1 MEEEA
6 IVEDQGTY
14 YSTYKAKYADDTD
27 GNVTTA
33 TNSLESTKV
42 YAKKN
47 WHGDEKDPVS
57 MELQYLAADGK
68 TWTSFNPKATVELNG
83 TKDEKPGKPYYEY
96 GSWQA
101 IWDAVPA
108 AYPGS
113 DPSEDGKTQ
122 YRVVET
128 LPGGYIQ
135 IQSDEG
141 TKEEDGQEY
150 PEWSFTNVATTSL
163 IVTKSWYEIPANEQ
177 EEITVELWR
186 TTGAIEGDEGEQV
199 KDKDGNARTLTLTAA
214 GKWNGTFQN
223 LPKYDENGALY
234 TYYAVETKIGGQ
246 PAEDTGYRIV
256 YTHTGPGEGG
266 FTTSIANIGRT
277 ELTGTKTWKDNG
289 NAYGTRPEK
298 LELKLSRSID
308 GKDWIEITG
317 ETMEDEG
324 ITLTWFN
331 TDTDQWTYKYQ
342 NLPAADDS
350 GKSYQYKVEEVTP
363 QTGVEDDTYVGTSSD
378 TATGTDFTNILTG
391 KVDIPVTKIWQD
403 GGNADGERPEEVTL
417 ILYAD
422 GVKAKEVTLSA
433 ANADG
438 QDPDRWSHTFT
449 GLDEYDSNGKRIVY
463 TVAEE
468 DVPDGYEATGDPGSR
483 QVTNVLLTSLS
494 VRKVWGGVAEEEQ
507 TEVTVGLYRSVSG
520 QAEEPVLDD
529 DGAQF
534 TLTLTEDENWTGTF
548 TGLPRFDEAG
558 NRYEYTVKELTVG
571 GQPAEESDYIIH
583 VGKDGNGAVVS
594 NIAKTFLTG
603 VKIWQDD
610 QNAYGTRPETL
621 ELTLWRQVEGE
632 EPEKT
637 GEEPVWE
644 GTGGD
649 TWIYTFESLPV
660 TDDEGHPYTY
670 WVEETVPEEY
680 ELVQQDNQLINT
692 LKDVIRIPVEKTWQD
707 QNNLRGIRPASIE
720 VILYADGQEAAR
732 AELSKDN
739 GWKTVFEDLEE
750 YDETGRRILYEVK
763 EAQVPEGYKA
773 VYQGSQEEGF
783 RIENIRE
790 DIYYRKNDPAKT
802 GDGAPVAG
810 YAGLML
816 ASGLAAAWAVSGKRR
831 RKKR

>member
-1 MEEEA
+1 M
-6 IVEDQGTY
+6 
-14 YSTYKAKYADDTD
+14 
-27 GNVTTA
+27 
-33 TNSLESTKV
+33 
-42 YAKKN
+42 
-47 WHGDEKDPVS
+47 
-57 MELQYLAADGK
+57 
-68 TWTSFNPKATVELNG
+68 
-83 TKDEKPGKPYYEY
+83 
-96 GSWQA
+96 
-101 IWDAVPA
+101 
-108 AYPGS
+108 
-113 DPSEDGKTQ
+113 
-122 YRVVET
+122 
-128 LPGGYIQ
+128 
-135 IQSDEG
+135 
-141 TKEEDGQEY
+141 
-150 PEWSFTNVATTSL
+150 
-163 IVTKSWYEIPANEQ
+163 
-177 EEITVELWR
+177 
-186 TTGAIEGDEGEQV
+186 
-199 KDKDGNARTLTLTAA
+199 
-214 GKWNGTFQN
+214 
-223 LPKYDENGALY
+223 
-234 TYYAVETKIGGQ
+234 
-246 PAEDTGYRIV
+246 
-256 YTHTGPGEGG
+256 
-266 FTTSIANIGRT
+266 
-277 ELTGTKTWKDNG
+277 
-289 NAYGTRPEK
+289 
-298 LELKLSRSID
+298 
-308 GKDWIEITG
+308 
-317 ETMEDEG
+317 
-324 ITLTWFN
+324 
-331 TDTDQWTYKYQ
+331 
-342 NLPAADDS
+342 
-350 GKSYQYKVEEVTP
+350 
-363 QTGVEDDTYVGTSSD
+363 
-378 TATGTDFTNILTG
+378 
-391 KVDIPVTKIWQD
+391 
-403 GGNADGERPEEVTL
+403 TL

-438 QDPDRWSHTFT
+438 QDSDRWSHTFT
-449 GLDEYDSNGKRIVY
+449 GLAEYDSNGKRIVY

-468 DVPDGYEATGDPGSR
+468 GVPDGYKATVDPGSR
-483 QVTNVLLTSLS
+483 QVINVLLTSLS

-520 QAEEPVLDD
+520 QAEEPVLGA
-529 DGAQF
+529 DGAQL

-739 GWKTVFEDLEE
+739 GWKTAFEDLEE

-783 RIENIRE
+783 RIENVRE

-831 RKKR
+831 RKQR